1 MVTTVYREHTKQ
13 MGSASNAYV
22 YLSKVPVGKILK
34 VEHLA
39 AAIYTTNPGD
49 YTTAK
54 FIWVGFELGG
64 NYYYLNGHDVQPASG
79 MNKATVFVKNFT
91 IPEGARLFAYFEATA
106 TTEEYEVAATGI
118 FCDVST
124 PK

>member
-1 MVTTVYREHTKQ
+1 MVTTVYREHIKQ

-49 YTTAK
+49 YTTSK
-54 FIWVGFELGG
+54 FIWLGFELGG
-64 NYYYLNGHDVQPASG
+64 NYYYLNGHDINASNSILPG
-79 MNKATVFVKNFT
+79 VVFVKNFT
-91 IPEGARLFAYFEATA
+91 IPEQARLFAYFEATA
-106 TTEEYEVAATGI
+106 TTTKYELAATGI
-118 FCDVST
+118 FCDTST